1 MEPWCNVGI
10 VKDAT
15 VGIMASPRRLGS
27 AVVRRH
33 PIPVVLFL
41 SLPDLI
47 ARVGRGIFPR
57 TLSASLG
64 PGNGIPPTRMHTVA
78 CPLHGP
84 VIRVRGDREL
94 RSMNRFT
101 RRAALVGASALP
113 FAAAGPVRAQAK
125 FPDRPIRLIIPWA
138 AGGPAD
144 AGFRILAQSV
154 SKKLGQQVIVDNKA
168 GASGIMGAIALQEAK
183 PDGYTISQMH
193 MSVLRQPLLNKQL
206 TYNPINDLTYILQI
220 TGFIMGVVVKADAPW
235 KTLPELLAYAKANPG
250 KLNWGTLGI
259 GSTQHL
265 AMERVGL
272 AQGGLSWTHAPYRG
286 TADTLRALLGGEID
300 FASESS
306 GWAPMVEAGQLRLLA
321 VFTAQRAK
329 RFPNVP
335 TVKELGIDVV
345 IDSPGGLIGPKGMD
359 PAVVAVLADA
369 FRAAAQEPEHL
380 KFLENMDQ
388 PLILLDG
395 PAYKAAMAK
404 TYEEEKELLR
414 RLNLLPA

>member
-1 MEPWCNVGI
+1 
-10 VKDAT
+10 
-15 VGIMASPRRLGS
+15 L
-27 AVVRRH
+27 
-33 PIPVVLFL
+33 
-41 SLPDLI
+41 
-47 ARVGRGIFPR
+47 
-57 TLSASLG
+57 
-64 PGNGIPPTRMHTVA
+64 
-78 CPLHGP
+78 
-84 VIRVRGDREL
+84 
-94 RSMNRFT
+94 
-101 RRAALVGASALP
+101 AAVGA
-113 FAAAGPVRAQAK
+113 AQAQQK

-168 GASGIMGAIALQEAK
+168 GASGIMGAMALQEAK

-220 TGFIMGVVVKADAPW
+220 TGFVMGVVVKADAPW
-235 KTLPELLAYAKANPG
+235 KTLPELLAYAKAHPG

-265 AMERVGL
+265 AMERVGM
-272 AQGGLSWTHAPYRG
+272 AQGLSWTHAPYRG

-306 GWAPMVEAGQLRLLA
+306 GWAPMVQAGQLRLLA
-321 VFTAQRAK
+321 VFTAERAK
-329 RFPNVP
+329 RFPDVP

-345 IDSPGGLIGPKGMD
+345 VDSPGGLIGPKGMD

>member
-1 MEPWCNVGI
+1 M
-10 VKDAT
+10 
-15 VGIMASPRRLGS
+15 S
-27 AVVRRH
+27 
-33 PIPVVLFL
+33 
-41 SLPDLI
+41 
-47 ARVGRGIFPR
+47 
-57 TLSASLG
+57 
-64 PGNGIPPTRMHTVA
+64 
-78 CPLHGP
+78 
-84 VIRVRGDREL
+84 
-94 RSMNRFT
+94 RFT

-113 FAAAGPVRAQAK
+113 FAAAGDARAQAK

-168 GASGIMGAIALQEAK
+168 GASGIMGAMALQEAK

-206 TYNPINDLTYILQI
+206 TYNPINDLTYIQQI
-220 TGFIMGVVVKADAPW
+220 TGFVMGVVVKADAPW

-265 AMERVGL
+265 AMERVGI

-329 RFPNVP
+329 RFPDVP

>member
-1 MEPWCNVGI
+1 
-10 VKDAT
+10 
-15 VGIMASPRRLGS
+15 
-27 AVVRRH
+27 
-33 PIPVVLFL
+33 
-41 SLPDLI
+41 
-47 ARVGRGIFPR
+47 
-57 TLSASLG
+57 
-64 PGNGIPPTRMHTVA
+64 MH
-78 CPLHGP
+78 
-84 VIRVRGDREL
+84 
-94 RSMNRFT
+94 RFT
-101 RRAALVGASALP
+101 RRAALVGVSALP
-113 FAAAGPVRAQAK
+113 FAAAGTARAQAK

-206 TYNPINDLTYILQI
+206 TYNPVNDLTYILQI

>member
-1 MEPWCNVGI
+1 
-10 VKDAT
+10 
-15 VGIMASPRRLGS
+15 
-27 AVVRRH
+27 
-33 PIPVVLFL
+33 
-41 SLPDLI
+41 
-47 ARVGRGIFPR
+47 
-57 TLSASLG
+57 
-64 PGNGIPPTRMHTVA
+64 
-78 CPLHGP
+78 
-84 VIRVRGDREL
+84 
-94 RSMNRFT
+94 MNRFT

-144 AGFRILAQSV
+144 AGFRIMAQSV

-168 GASGIMGAIALQEAK
+168 GASGIMGAMALQEAK

-220 TGFIMGVVVKADAPW
+220 TGFVMGVVVKADAPW

-329 RFPNVP
+329 RFPDVP

>member
-1 MEPWCNVGI
+1 
-10 VKDAT
+10 
-15 VGIMASPRRLGS
+15 
-27 AVVRRH
+27 
-33 PIPVVLFL
+33 
-41 SLPDLI
+41 
-47 ARVGRGIFPR
+47 
-57 TLSASLG
+57 
-64 PGNGIPPTRMHTVA
+64 MH
-78 CPLHGP
+78 
-84 VIRVRGDREL
+84 
-94 RSMNRFT
+94 RFT
-101 RRAALVGASALP
+101 RRAALVGVSALP

-168 GASGIMGAIALQEAK
+168 GASGIMGALALQEAK

-359 PAVVAVLADA
+359 PTVVAVLADA

>member
-1 MEPWCNVGI
+1 
-10 VKDAT
+10 
-15 VGIMASPRRLGS
+15 
-27 AVVRRH
+27 
-33 PIPVVLFL
+33 
-41 SLPDLI
+41 
-47 ARVGRGIFPR
+47 
-57 TLSASLG
+57 
-64 PGNGIPPTRMHTVA
+64 
-78 CPLHGP
+78 
-84 VIRVRGDREL
+84 
-94 RSMNRFT
+94 
-101 RRAALVGASALP
+101 
-113 FAAAGPVRAQAK
+113 VRAQAK

-168 GASGIMGAIALQEAK
+168 GASGIMGALALQEAK

-220 TGFIMGVVVKADAPW
+220 TGFVMGVVVKADAPW
-235 KTLPELLAYAKANPG
+235 KTFPELLAYAKANPG

-265 AMERVGL
+265 AMERVGI

-345 IDSPGGLIGPKGMD
+345 VDSPGGLIGPKGMD

>member
-1 MEPWCNVGI
+1 
-10 VKDAT
+10 
-15 VGIMASPRRLGS
+15 
-27 AVVRRH
+27 
-33 PIPVVLFL
+33 
-41 SLPDLI
+41 
-47 ARVGRGIFPR
+47 
-57 TLSASLG
+57 
-64 PGNGIPPTRMHTVA
+64 
-78 CPLHGP
+78 
-84 VIRVRGDREL
+84 
-94 RSMNRFT
+94 MNRFT

-113 FAAAGPVRAQAK
+113 FAAAGAARAQAK

-168 GASGIMGAIALQEAK
+168 GASGIMGAMALQEAK

-220 TGFIMGVVVKADAPW
+220 TGFVMGVVVRADAPW
-235 KTLPELLAYAKANPG
+235 KTLPELLTYAKANPG

-265 AMERVGL
+265 AMERVGI

-395 PAYKAAMAK
+395 PAYKAAMAR

>member
-1 MEPWCNVGI
+1 M
-10 VKDAT
+10 KRRT
-15 VGIMASPRRLGS
+15 VLT
-27 AVVRRH
+27 
-33 PIPVVLFL
+33 
-41 SLPDLI
+41 LPL
-47 ARVGRGIFPR
+47 
-57 TLSASLG
+57 
-64 PGNGIPPTRMHTVA
+64 
-78 CPLHGP
+78 
-84 VIRVRGDREL
+84 
-94 RSMNRFT
+94 
-101 RRAALVGASALP
+101 AAL
-113 FAAAGPVRAQAK
+113 AAPARAQQGW
-125 FPDRPIRLIIPWA
+125 PERPISMVVPA
-138 AGGPAD
+138 PPAGGTDLVARLYSD
-144 AGFRILAQSV
+144 LLSQE
-154 SKKLGQQVIVDNKA
+154 LGQQVIVDNKA
-168 GASGIMGAIALQEAK
+168 GASGIMGAMALQEAK

-220 TGFIMGVVVKADAPW
+220 TGFVMGVVVKADAPW
-235 KTLPELLAYAKANPG
+235 KSLPELLAYAKANPG

-265 AMERVGL
+265 AMERVGI

-300 FASESS
+300 IASESS
-306 GWAPMVEAGQLRLLA
+306 GWAPMVQAGQLRLLA
-321 VFTAQRAK
+321 VFTAGRAK
-329 RFPNVP
+329 RFPDVP

-345 IDSPGGLIGPKGMD
+345 VDSPGGLIGPKGMD

-395 PAYKAAMAK
+395 PAYRAAMAK
-404 TYEEEKELLR
+404 TYDDERELLR

>member
-1 MEPWCNVGI
+1 
-10 VKDAT
+10 
-15 VGIMASPRRLGS
+15 
-27 AVVRRH
+27 
-33 PIPVVLFL
+33 
-41 SLPDLI
+41 
-47 ARVGRGIFPR
+47 
-57 TLSASLG
+57 
-64 PGNGIPPTRMHTVA
+64 MH
-78 CPLHGP
+78 
-84 VIRVRGDREL
+84 
-94 RSMNRFT
+94 RFT
-101 RRAALVGASALP
+101 RRAALVGVSALP
-113 FAAAGPVRAQAK
+113 FAAAGTARAQAK

-329 RFPNVP
+329 RFPDVP

>member
-1 MEPWCNVGI
+1 
-10 VKDAT
+10 
-15 VGIMASPRRLGS
+15 
-27 AVVRRH
+27 
-33 PIPVVLFL
+33 
-41 SLPDLI
+41 
-47 ARVGRGIFPR
+47 
-57 TLSASLG
+57 
-64 PGNGIPPTRMHTVA
+64 
-78 CPLHGP
+78 
-84 VIRVRGDREL
+84 
-94 RSMNRFT
+94 MNRFT
-101 RRAALVGASALP
+101 RRAALVGVSALP
-113 FAAAGPVRAQAK
+113 FAAAGTARAQAK

-272 AQGGLSWTHAPYRG
+272 AQGGLTWTHAPYRG